1 MTASPLSE
9 AGENDQVPASPATTP
24 PLENR
29 SSYSTYNSLRGPT
42 SSTQAIPRAFTQIH
56 NATVPEILLETPAS
70 DSSAASP
77 TGQSPLSSEIE
88 TSSGPCSLSE
98 IVAERWR
105 NSDEATKRRYLSQ
118 EADETRAS
126 SKQSKEEEEE
136 ERIEDDGRMCEVN
149 GRVGESRE
157 ED

>member
-1 MTASPLSE
+1 MRLIA
-9 AGENDQVPASPATTP
+9 
-24 PLENR
+24 
-29 SSYSTYNSLRGPT
+29 
-42 SSTQAIPRAFTQIH
+42 
-56 NATVPEILLETPAS
+56 
-70 DSSAASP
+70 
-77 TGQSPLSSEIE
+77 
-88 TSSGPCSLSE
+88 E

-105 NSDEATKRRYLSQ
+105 NLDEATKRRYLSQ

-126 SKQSKEEEEE
+126 SKRSKEEEE